1 MSVKRDG
8 WERASIKY
16 NSRPDRLPPRTTPD
30 DFLLD
35 SGPGTLGTFLQ
46 CGAAAFA
53 IAFYLGLTLG
63 LVVAITPVDNLG
75 SWWAWITV
83 VTWFA
88 SWAWLFVAAVR
99 ENKANERW
107 LDEQ

>member
-16 NSRPDRLPPRTTPD
+16 NSRPDGLPPRTTPD
-30 DFLLD
+30 DSCSIPVRARWGRSYSAEPRGSRAL
-35 SGPGTLGTFLQ
+35 
-46 CGAAAFA
+46 
-53 IAFYLGLTLG
+53 YLGLTVG

-75 SWWAWITV
+75 PWWAWITV
-83 VTWFA
+83 LTWFG
-88 SWAWLFVAAVR
+88 SWAWLFAAAVR

-107 LDEQ
+107 LNEQ